1 MNFTEIVAEVVAA
14 TKRPD
19 KILTARREVN
29 MAVNFFS
36 VNQNFSRDLFEQLLS
51 ITSTEYTQTL
61 AFTSLARFRK
71 VKYIKRGGTREYL
84 KLLTASDLGTK
95 CDNQDRYYLAGAGIN
110 ISMLKLAATV
120 DIGFYQYPPVL
131 TDAAPTFW
139 LLEQGWPMVF
149 NRAVAKVFA
158 DIGDD
163 ASAKVHE
170 GYARVDYASF
180 CDDVP
185 KDLG

>member
-19 KILTARREVN
+19 KILAARREVN

-36 VNQNFSRDLFEQLLS
+36 SNQNFSRDLYEQLLS
-51 ITSTEYTQTL
+51 ITSTEYTQTIL
-61 AFTSLARFRK
+61 FADLTRFRK

-84 KLLTASDLGTK
+84 KLLTVSEMSTV
-95 CDNQDRYYLAGAGIN
+95 CYNQDKYYIAGAGIN
-110 ISMLKLAATV
+110 ISMLKLAATL
-120 DIGFYQYPPVL
+120 DIGYYQYPPTL
-131 TDAAPTFW
+131 TDAAPDFW

-163 ASAKVHE
+163 NSAKVHE
-170 GYARVDYASF
+170 GYARVDYAAFS
-180 CDDVP
+180 DDTP